1 MNLTKDSYEYLL
13 NFADDKDIL
22 NMLSVNKKFRDEEFF
37 EKILKRKYPDTLQ
50 YKGDYESYRSFF
62 IKTIYYLSKLKEKY
76 DIPYFVGMDPENLYK
91 ASKNLYLSELYNKTL
106 LLSSRYGN
114 LDVVNLMMK
123 KGANDIISAA
133 DFAAKGGHLNVIKY
147 FIDKGARNFSEIATS
162 AAYYA
167 HGYIIDYLLE
177 KKYIDKTVLN
187 QSLYYATLGG
197 HLSLIKHL
205 ISLGA
210 DDFKRIFQTATTD
223 ENQEIIDYI
232 KQFL

>member
-1 MNLTKDSYEYLL
+1 MNLTKDTYEYLL

-22 NMLSVNKKFRDEEFF
+22 NMLSVNRKFRDEEFF
-37 EKILKRKYPDTLQ
+37 EKILKKRYPDLIQ
-50 YKGDYESYRSFF
+50 YKENYESYQSFF

-76 DIPYFVGMDPENLYK
+76 DIPYFVGMNPENVYK
-91 ASKNLYLSELYNKTL
+91 SSKHLYLTELYNKIL

-114 LDVVNLMMK
+114 LDVVKLMMK

-133 DFAAKGGHLNVIKY
+133 DFAAKGGHLNIIKY
-147 FIDKGARNFSEIATS
+147 FIDKGARNFSEMATS

-177 KKYIDKTVLN
+177 KKYIDKSVLN
-187 QSLYYATLGG
+187 RSLYYATLGG

-205 ISLGA
+205 TSLGA
-210 DDFKRIFQTATTD
+210 
-223 ENQEIIDYI
+223 EN
-232 KQFL
+232 F